1 MSITNSCRLLINT
14 NEREQTYQMLN
25 DHFDFSGLFL
35 MNDNFY
41 GLVKRIEDVLR
52 KMIDNQFF

>member
-1 MSITNSCRLLINT
+1 
-14 NEREQTYQMLN
+14 MLN

-41 GLVKRIEDVLR
+41 GFVKRIEDVVR
-52 KMIDNQFF
+52 KVIDKKLINFIR